1 MSKRDLRTAV
11 AWTETLVDCGAVASD
26 AAAAFVAVATAVI
39 VVAADA
45 VGWWRWQAYQT
56 GMVAF
61 LCIHVIIIYPQSVI
75 KYFELLSANRWTYK
89 WDRNHELKQK

>member
-45 VGWWRWQAYQT
+45 VGW
-56 GMVAF
+56 
-61 LCIHVIIIYPQSVI
+61 
-75 KYFELLSANRWTYK
+75 
-89 WDRNHELKQK
+89 